1 VNRFHLP
8 YNFIPATGSLNGL
21 PSDDIC
27 AADVRGGDSVC
38 HDVFRNGEL
47 SGTLLY
53 TIEFETEGGVGKAR
67 VGNEHPK
74 KLKLYTRCGVPAI
87 PASSLLGLISST
99 AETLSQSALRVL
111 CRKERHIGKER
122 EVGGKLVTGRSIGSL
137 WDCVKP
143 ELRPY
148 NERRCALTPAELMFG
163 FVSDDLHKVLPAF
176 ASRIRF
182 SDARAIGEI
191 KRDAEVVLQI
201 LATPHAKY
209 PPFYYKSGTG
219 HSSGLLKD
227 TLALSAVDARG
238 RKYYLHQRKRFVELK
253 KYVEH
258 PKRNTKDDEQRTK
271 VLLWATGSKF
281 SGHIDFEGL
290 YPEELGL
297 LLRALHPSAGF
308 RHRLGIGKPFGLGRV
323 RIEVIGLKAE
333 DRSQRKSPFDSTG
346 KSSMRFLK
354 TSAPILADASR
365 RFRDIRC
372 ALEGASQLDVNK
384 LITDFSEELVDSETL
399 KLLNLIGNPSGFDDG
414 KLPTVYPRNQV
425 QLNQWLTGSDAK
437 ANEELYEWFRANNG
451 IDGAASR
458 HLQGLPW
465 CDFKDL
471 ALPTNPKNM
480 GRRDEN
486 LPSGDK

>member
-1 VNRFHLP
+1 
-8 YNFIPATGSLNGL
+8 
-21 PSDDIC
+21 
-27 AADVRGGDSVC
+27 
-38 HDVFRNGEL
+38 
-47 SGTLLY
+47 
-53 TIEFETEGGVGKAR
+53 
-67 VGNEHPK
+67 
-74 KLKLYTRCGVPAI
+74 
-87 PASSLLGLISST
+87 
-99 AETLSQSALRVL
+99 
-111 CRKERHIGKER
+111 
-122 EVGGKLVTGRSIGSL
+122 
-137 WDCVKP
+137 
-143 ELRPY
+143 
-148 NERRCALTPAELMFG
+148 
-163 FVSDDLHKVLPAF
+163 
-176 ASRIRF
+176 
-182 SDARAIGEI
+182 
-191 KRDAEVVLQI
+191 
-201 LATPHAKY
+201 
-209 PPFYYKSGTG
+209 
-219 HSSGLLKD
+219 LKD

-354 TSAPILADASR
+354 TNAPILADASR